1 MKIISDL
8 HIHSRF
14 SRATSQKLN
23 IENLEKYAKIKG
35 VDLLGT
41 GDFTHPEWIKELKN
55 ELKEDDSGILKTKN
69 NFPFILQTEIS
80 LIYTQ
85 ENKGRRIHLVLLA
98 KNFNIVDQITE
109 FLKTKGRVDYDGRP
123 IFKIPCD
130 ELTES
135 MKKIDDGIEIIPAH
149 IWTPWFSL
157 FGSMSGFNSVEKCFK
172 DQTKHIHALETGL
185 SSDPAMNWRLS
196 QLDKYALISNSDLH
210 SFWPWRIGREATI
223 FNLKELTYKN
233 IIHALRTK
241 EGLEGTIEVDPSYG
255 KYHFDGHR
263 NCKICMNPKDSI
275 KVKNICPKCRRPLTI
290 GVLHRVE
297 ELADRKEGFKPK
309 DAKPFHS
316 LIPLSEIISTLIN
329 SPLASKKT
337 WKIYYDLINKSQNEF
352 NIVLETKKE
361 DLTKVVDEKIADAI
375 IQNREGKITIQP
387 GFDGEYGK
395 PLFSDKDK
403 VEISQKSKNSKE
415 FLGHENP
422 KDFHKSKISEGLGN
436 SKNFQS
442 ETEKPKFEQKGL
454 DDF

>member
-1 MKIISDL
+1 MKLISDL

-14 SRATSQKLN
+14 SRATSKALN
-23 IENLEKYAKIKG
+23 IENLEKYARIKG
-35 VDLLGT
+35 VNLLGT

-55 ELKEDDSGILKTKN
+55 NLEEDGTGILKTKN

-80 LIYTQ
+80 SIYTD
-85 ENKGRRIHLVLLA
+85 NAKGRRIHNVILA
-98 KNFNIVDQITE
+98 PNFEVVGQITE

-123 IFKIPCD
+123 IFKLPCD
-130 ELTES
+130 ELVES
-135 MKKIDDGIEIIPAH
+135 MKKISGDIEVIPAH

-157 FGSMSGFNSVEKCFK
+157 FGSMSGFDSVEECFK

-196 QLDKYALISNSDLH
+196 KLDKYSLVSSSDLH

-233 IIHALRTK
+233 LINALRTK
-241 EGLEGTIEVDPSYG
+241 NGLEGTMEVDPNYG

-275 KVKNICPKCRRPLTI
+275 KIKNICPKCGRPLTI

-297 ELADRKEGFKPK
+297 ELADREEGFKQEG
-309 DAKPFHS
+309 AKKFYS
-316 LIPLSEIISTLIN
+316 LIPLSEIISTLIS
-329 SPLASKKT
+329 SPIASKKT
-337 WKIYYDLINKSQNEF
+337 WKIFNDLINKFGNEF
-352 NIVLETKKE
+352 NVLLEAKKE
-361 DLTKVVDEKIADAI
+361 ELNKVVDVKISDAI
-375 IQNREGKITIQP
+375 IKNREGKIMIQP

-403 VEISQKSKNSKE
+403 VEIK
-415 FLGHENP
+415 
-422 KDFHKSKISEGLGN
+422 
-436 SKNFQS
+436 
-442 ETEKPKFEQKGL
+442 TEKPKFEQKGL
-454 DDF
+454 SDF